1 MKKLIIVLAV
11 SFLMLPQAFSY
22 SIIRDPDLFYS
33 FFEKPMMTIDFTALK
48 DGTSYEKVRYRIDA
62 EPAVVSEPQCDIYS
76 NSDIH
81 LTEGATGISVRPDAF
96 SNEWQFSARNLITPD
111 VSCEAVLWFN
121 QGISAGDSNI
131 TIRSSTGKSEP
142 FVLYTNKGF
151 IGVVPDNHR
160 ETEFVFDGFSAVF
173 SFESRFLKPT
183 TTLNSN
189 RSLVAMLLIE

>member
-1 MKKLIIVLAV
+1 MKKLIIFLAV
-11 SFLMLPQAFSY
+11 SFLILPKAFSY

-33 FFEKPMMTIDFTALK
+33 FFEKPMMTIDFTTLK
-48 DGTSYEKVRYRIDA
+48 DGTPYEMIRYRINS
-62 EPAVVSEPQCDIYS
+62 EPAVVSEPRCNIYG

-81 LTEGATGISVRPDAF
+81 LTEDATGISVRPDAF
-96 SNEWQFSARNLITPD
+96 SNEWLFSARDLIKPD

-121 QGISAGDSNI
+121 QGISAGDSKISI
-131 TIRSSTGKSEP
+131 TSSTGKSEP

-173 SFESRFLKPT
+173 SFESNFLKPT

-189 RSLVAMLLIE
+189 RSLMAMLFVE